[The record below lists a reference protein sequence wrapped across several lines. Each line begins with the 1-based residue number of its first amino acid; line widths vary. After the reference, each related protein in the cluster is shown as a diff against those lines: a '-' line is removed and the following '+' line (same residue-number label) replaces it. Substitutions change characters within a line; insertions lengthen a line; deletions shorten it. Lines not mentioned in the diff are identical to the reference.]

1 MKQMDQSGFNAERA
15 FQLVQEQLATMQ
27 QLLQTHEQTL
37 SSHTG
42 TLAEILTIVKRLDE
56 ERLVEHHRL
65 NKVVEDVKQLE
76 HRYA

>member
-1 MKQMDQSGFNAERA
+1 MRRTDESLRKEVDN
-15 FQLVQEQLATMQ
+15 
-27 QLLQTHEQTL
+27 
-37 SSHTG
+37 HTG
-42 TLAEILTIVKRLDE
+42 VLAEILTIVKRLDE